1 MFKIP
6 KSNQMKTTA
15 PDPQSGSNLRWGTE
29 DAPLFL
35 SSHFNTSGVV
45 TWGHRLERR
54 EQEETLKTHHRG
66 SKVHPPGP
74 PRAWSGESFKA
85 NNSRGG
91 AVSTRPAIG
100 PLMRAHCLPLSLC
113 LSVHH
118 VLPLSVFPP
127 GSIHHSLSLM
137 VCGPRPQEQ
146 QVAFCCPP
154 AQVTLIAFATAGNWS
169 GVCARCSTE
178 LPGKSIKPYFSG
190 FFKVGL

>member
-15 PDPQSGSNLRWGTE
+15 PDPQPGSNLRWGTE
-29 DAPLFL
+29 DAPLSL
-35 SSHFNTSGVV
+35 SSHFNASGVV

-113 LSVHH
+113 LSVCPSRPSSLCISSWFHPS
-118 VLPLSVFPP
+118 LPLSDGLWSQAP
-127 GSIHHSLSLM
+127 G
-137 VCGPRPQEQ
+137 
-146 QVAFCCPP
+146 
-154 AQVTLIAFATAGNWS
+154 TAGGLLLSTSPGHFNSICHCWELEWCMCKMFNWTTRQIHQA
-169 GVCARCSTE
+169 V
-178 LPGKSIKPYFSG
+178 L
-190 FFKVGL
+190 